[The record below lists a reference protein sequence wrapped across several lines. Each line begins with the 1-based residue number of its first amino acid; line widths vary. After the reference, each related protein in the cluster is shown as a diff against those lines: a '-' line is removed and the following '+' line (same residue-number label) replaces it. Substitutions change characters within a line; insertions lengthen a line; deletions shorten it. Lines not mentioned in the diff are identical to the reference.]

1 MADPQLLMLFWE
13 VLETSGWGW
22 LEEGDTGV
30 SLIPSCHSLS
40 FLLSQEDSCLLRRG
54 PHCHLLPIHM
64 GSHNCPQNSESIRK
78 CTSLQLFLQHL
89 VAVIERVTRRLLNV
103 LVNISWSPCWK
114 LTKYPHT
121 TAQHTFLG
129 VIFLSLLASV
139 SSRQKWSLPQDKFP
153 RLWLWQGYCTHF
165 MGSVDT
171 VRLIKPGHLFL
182 QGTPNELIL
191 SFHYP
196 STHMHTIMSS
206 NNRINFLSILI
217 ILFLFQNIV
226 HWLEV

>member
-30 SLIPSCHSLS
+30 SLIPSCHTLS
-40 FLLSQEDSCLLRRG
+40 FLLSQEDSFLLRRG
-54 PHCHLLPIHM
+54 PHCHLLSIHV

-89 VAVIERVTRRLLNV
+89 VTVIEKVTRRLLNV

-129 VIFLSLLASV
+129 VVLYHCWRLS
-139 SSRQKWSLPQDKFP
+139 PPDKNG
-153 RLWLWQGYCTHF
+153 LCL
-165 MGSVDT
+165 
-171 VRLIKPGHLFL
+171 
-182 QGTPNELIL
+182 
-191 SFHYP
+191 
-196 STHMHTIMSS
+196 
-206 NNRINFLSILI
+206 RINFLNFGYGRVTAHILWALWTLSNSLSQAI
-217 ILFLFQNIV
+217 YSSKGHLMS
-226 HWLEV
+226 